1 MLYYKEYIL
10 YEIEET
16 KMINIDK
23 LLEFIQMFFGILN
36 MYRFDDVLYDIINL
50 NK

>member
-1 MLYYKEYIL
+1 MIRANGE
-10 YEIEET
+10 

-36 MYRFDDVLYDIINL
+36 IYRFDDVLYDIINL
-50 NK
+50 SK